1 MVLAKRIIPCLDVKD
16 GRVVKGTHFVGLRD
30 AGDPVELAQRYN
42 EDGADEL
49 AFLDITASHEGRST
63 MRELVRSVAIEVDIP
78 FTVGGGIR
86 TVEYARRILLNGADK
101 TSVNTAA
108 VEDPGLITEISD
120 ILGRQC
126 VVVAIDAKRNYENL
140 KDRVTAETGSR
151 PCWFEVYTYGGRKA
165 TGIDA
170 LEWAERSAALGAGER
185 LVTSMDR
192 DGTREG
198 FDIELTRAISD
209 GVKIPVIASGGAGAP
224 KHFLEAFVDGKADAA
239 LAASVFHYE
248 NYPVP
253 VVKRYL
259 RDRGVEV
266 RL

>member
-1 MVLAKRIIPCLDVKD
+1 MVLAKRIIPCLDVKG
-16 GRVVKGTHFVGLRD
+16 GRVVKGTNFVNLKD

-49 AFLDITASHEGRST
+49 VFLDITASHEGRAT
-63 MRELVRSVAIEVDIP
+63 IRDLVRNVATEVDIP

-86 TVEYARRILLNGADK
+86 TMEDARLILLHGADK
-101 TSVNTAA
+101 TSINTAA
-108 VEDPGLITEISD
+108 VENPGLITEISD
-120 ILGRQC
+120 TFGRQC
-126 VVVAIDAKRNYENL
+126 AVVAIDAKRNYENL
-140 KDRVTAETGSR
+140 GEHAAVEIGSM
-151 PCWFEVYTYGGRKA
+151 PCWFEVHTYGGRNA

-170 LEWAERSAALGAGER
+170 LEWAERSATLGAGEL

-192 DGTREG
+192 DGTKKG
-198 FDIELTRAISD
+198 FDIKLVRAISER
-209 GVKIPVIASGGAGAP
+209 VKIPVIVSGGAGEP

-259 RDRGVEV
+259 HDRGVEV